1 MDKMKTNFVI
11 AVVVLVVVCIAL
23 IGYAASVNA
32 QLNAEKIKTAQL
44 SDQIAGLNAKAED
57 LAAKLASATARA
69 DNQANLVNG
78 LQSSLNSSKA
88 EAEKLKT
95 AYAELES
102 KLKSEIYN
110 AASQAQQDV
119 TGAISS
125 TVPAKQ

>member
-32 QLNAEKIKTAQL
+32 QLSAEKIKTEQL
-44 SDQIAGLNAKAED
+44 NDRIAGLDAKTKDLTAQLTSAMGQAE
-57 LAAKLASATARA
+57 
-69 DNQANLVNG
+69 NQANLLNN
-78 LQSSLNSSKA
+78 LQSSLNASKG
-88 EAEKLKT
+88 ELEKLKT

-102 KLKSEIYN
+102 KLRAEISN
-110 AASQAQQDV
+110 AASQAEQAV